1 VCVQAYDQTRMVAQ
15 AIDQNGYS
23 GQAIRDG
30 LAGLK
35 GFTSVNGGTVDMGD
49 DHQARPAVGLYR
61 IQNNA
66 IVKIQPG
73 G

>member
-1 VCVQAYDQTRMVAQ
+1 MVAQ
-15 AIDQNGYS
+15 VIEQKGYA
-23 GQAIRDG
+23 GDAIRQG
-30 LAGLK
+30 LATLK
-35 GFTSVNGGTVDMGD
+35 GFQSVNGGTVDMGD
-49 DHQARPAVGLYR
+49 DHHARPAVGLYR